1 MVKNP
6 PAMQEMHCSVV
17 KNPPAMQE
25 IQVQSLGS
33 GRFPGEGNGNP
44 LQYSCLGNTMD
55 RGIWRATVHRIAKE
69 SNMTCRLNNN
79 NQNSKVQ
86 RVPQRQPIG
95 PKNLGH
101 KGRQKS
107 PHVKEIKMKFQ
118 GGPVNGFPCTLSGRE
133 RVPVSKVFPGNLGMS
148 IDQEQWQPTLV
159 LLPGKPHGWRSL
171 VGCSPWG
178 R

>member
-1 MVKNP
+1 
-6 PAMQEMHCSVV
+6 
-17 KNPPAMQE
+17 
-25 IQVQSLGS
+25 
-33 GRFPGEGNGNP
+33 
-44 LQYSCLGNTMD
+44 MD

-133 RVPVSKVFPGNLGMS
+133 RVPVSKVFPGNLGMGRS
-148 IDQEQWQPTLV
+148 SR
-159 LLPGKPHGWRSL
+159 KCWRLHPYKEDRVSSWL
-171 VGCSPWG
+171 CYNLDPFIVPEELQLSFM
-178 R
+178 